1 MRVLIYLPLTS
12 KFIYFQNIL
21 ENLSGKLQINIIK
34 PKSTT
39 KYIAHLWSHFVLP
52 FKKGN
57 ILFCPANTAPIFVP
71 KSKKLVVT
79 VHDVAFKTFSDSVS
93 RFFYWYYS
101 FLIPRNI
108 KRADAIITISEASKK
123 EILRF
128 YPEAENKISVI
139 PLGINEKYRILPGT
153 KKEKQILYVGSMNGR
168 KNLIGMIEAFEK
180 LPENFGYKL
189 VIVGSF
195 FSDFNV
201 NHKMNMTIERAK
213 QNNNI
218 FFKQGLDNEA
228 LIYEYNV
235 SSCLVFPSFYEGFGL
250 PPLEAM
256 ACGVASISTRVGCVD
271 DLFDGGR
278 CGRIIEPGDTD
289 GLETALR
296 ELASDES
303 LRRNFAEAGLKH
315 VRSHYSLDVMID
327 RYRELYLRA
336 ARRART

>member
-1 MRVLIYLPLTS
+1 M
-12 KFIYFQNIL
+12 
-21 ENLSGKLQINIIK
+21 
-34 PKSTT
+34 
-39 KYIAHLWSHFVLP
+39 
-52 FKKGN
+52 
-57 ILFCPANTAPIFVP
+57 
-71 KSKKLVVT
+71 T

-93 RFFYWYYS
+93 KFFYWYYS

-139 PLGINEKYRILPGT
+139 PLGINEKYRILPGII
-153 KKEKQILYVGSMNGR
+153 KEKQILYVGSMNER

-218 FFKQGLDNEA
+218 LFKQGLDNEA

-256 ACGVASISTRVGCVD
+256 ACGTPVIVSNLSSLPEVCADAAMYIDPHNTQDIAEKIQMLMEDKSLRN
-271 DLFDGGR
+271 DL
-278 CGRIIEPGDTD
+278 TAK
-289 GLETALR
+289 GLEHVKQFSWGKSAEEHLKVF
-296 ELASDES
+296 ES
-303 LRRNFAEAGLKH
+303 
-315 VRSHYSLDVMID
+315 VV
-327 RYRELYLRA
+327 
-336 ARRART
+336 